1 MIQTGTVQRQS
12 EVCRVE
18 LLGPSSRTEKANPLR
33 LSLGSKPQ
41 WRKLVLELR
50 VGSERCP
57 DWDHANICLTAIKD
71 LVKLNDGFM
80 TDAVVEALKTHMD
93 IVSYETFGS
102 RPRA

>member
-1 MIQTGTVQRQS
+1 MAQEQALQQKAEI
-12 EVCRVE
+12 CRME
-18 LLGPSSRTEKANPLR
+18 LLGPSARTEKANPLR

-80 TDAVVEALKTHMD
+80 SDAVVEALKTHMD

>member
-1 MIQTGTVQRQS
+1 MS
-12 EVCRVE
+12 EANSTSRNSELCRVE
-18 LLGPSSRTEKANPLR
+18 LLGPAARTKKPNPLR
-33 LSLGSKPQ
+33 LSLGSKPE

-57 DWDHANICLTAIKD
+57 NWDHANICLTAIKD

-80 TDAVVEALKTHMD
+80 TDAVVEALKAHME

>member
-1 MIQTGTVQRQS
+1 
-12 EVCRVE
+12 VE
-18 LLGPSSRTEKANPLR
+18 LLGPSSRSEKANLLR

-57 DWDHANICLTAIKD
+57 NWDHANICLTAIKD

-80 TDAVVEALKTHMD
+80 TDAVVEALKAHME

>member
-1 MIQTGTVQRQS
+1 MTESATSQRES

-18 LLGPSSRTEKANPLR
+18 LLGPSSKSEKANPLR

-80 TDAVVEALKTHMD
+80 TDGVVEALKTHMD